1 MSSLNHI
8 TRLLADTEE
17 GPRRFPPTLLYN
29 EGWLLRLVVDWYHRH
44 PEAKGTLTFHA
55 GAEWYSEALLESP
68 FLRGQYREGFTHA
81 DAVIGHFEVRK
92 ERGDIALRPEATQFL
107 VVEAK
112 MGSPLSAGTKHAA
125 DYNQAARNV
134 ACMIKLI
141 ERYVTSGAS
150 LSDARFIV
158 IAPESKLKEHGTRAL
173 LDRVHLCEAIRRRA
187 EGRSA
192 DDVEWVNRE
201 VVPRLTENV
210 LIPACI
216 SWEELLTE
224 IAGLNSDDGKELSDF
239 YGLCR
244 EHNRIREAEN
254 RSSQ

>member
-1 MSSLNHI
+1 MSALTHVG
-8 TRLLADTEE
+8 RLLGDAEA

-44 PEAKGTLTFHA
+44 PEAKGALTFHA

-68 FLRGQYREGFTHA
+68 FLRGPNREGFTHA
-81 DAVIGHFEVRK
+81 DAVIGHFDVRK
-92 ERGDIALRPEATQFL
+92 ERGDIALRPEASQFL
-107 VVEAK
+107 VIEAK
-112 MGSPLSAGTKHAA
+112 MGSPLSPGTKHAA

-150 LSDARFIV
+150 LTDVRFIV
-158 IAPESKLKEHGTRAL
+158 IAPESKLTEHGTRGL
-173 LDRVHLCEAIRRRA
+173 LDRKHLCDAIRRRA

-192 DDVEWVNRE
+192 DDVEWVNRH
-201 VVPRLTENV
+201 VVPRLSENH
-210 LIPACI
+210 LNPTCT
-216 SWEELLTE
+216 SWEEILME
-224 IAGLNSDDGKELSDF
+224 IAALNSDDGRELSDF
-239 YGLCR
+239 YRLCR

-254 RSSQ
+254 RSSL